1 MLNKGEHRMNLDNI
15 SVDGYSSSD
24 AFIEDIVDDIL
35 SCWDESEI
43 EKLILEGGYE
53 DIEYDF

>member
-1 MLNKGEHRMNLDNI
+1 MSLDNMD
-15 SVDGYSSSD
+15 VDGYSALDAYSSVD
-24 AFIEDIVDDIL
+24 GFIEDNVEDIL

-53 DIEYDF
+53 DMDYGF

>member
-1 MLNKGEHRMNLDNI
+1 MHSANLDNMD
-15 SVDGYSSSD
+15 VDGYSSTD
-24 AFIEDIVDDIL
+24 AFIEDNVDDIL

-53 DIEYDF
+53 DMDYDF

>member
-1 MLNKGEHRMNLDNI
+1 MNLDNMD
-15 SVDGYSSSD
+15 VEGYSSAD
-24 AFIEDIVDDIL
+24 AFVEDNVDDIL

-53 DIEYDF
+53 DMEYEF

>member
-1 MLNKGEHRMNLDNI
+1 MYSANLDNI
-15 SVDGYSSSD
+15 SVDGYSSTD
-24 AFIEDIVDDIL
+24 AFIEDNVDDIL

-53 DIEYDF
+53 DMEYEF

>member
-1 MLNKGEHRMNLDNI
+1 MNLDNMD
-15 SVDGYSSSD
+15 VEGYSSAD
-24 AFIEDIVDDIL
+24 AFIEDYIIKDYEYDTL

-53 DIEYDF
+53 DMDYDF